1 MRTNEEIVTIIENRT
16 KEKGLS
22 ISELARRV
30 DMAKSAISRYFNRT
44 REFPL
49 NKVDDFA
56 RALDLDPAYI
66 LGFTKTG
73 NHQDDINSIYNQLED
88 SRQRK
93 VYSYAKYELDEQN
106 KLNHSD
112 DILIAAHKDDDLT
125 QEQEAEVKAYI
136 DKIKKRHN
144 K

>member
-125 QEQEAEVKAYI
+125 QEQEAEVQAYI
-136 DKIKKRHN
+136 DNIKKRHN

>member
-1 MRTNEEIVTIIENRT
+1 VRTNEEIVTIIENRT

-56 RALDLDPAYI
+56 KALDLESAYI
-66 LGFTKTG
+66 LGFSKEKT
-73 NHQDDINSIYNQLED
+73 QLSDINTIYNDLEPVRQKRVFKFAEEQLEEQ
-88 SRQRK
+88 RQ
-93 VYSYAKYELDEQN
+93 SEEA
-106 KLNHSD
+106 D
-112 DILIAAHKDDDLT
+112 DILIAAHKNDNLT
-125 QEQEAEVKAYI
+125 DEEEAEVKAYI
-136 DKIKKRHN
+136 EKIKERH
-144 K
+144 KK

>member
-125 QEQEAEVKAYI
+125 KEQEAEVQDYI
-136 DKIKKRHN
+136 DNIKKRH
-144 K
+144 KK

>member
-1 MRTNEEIVTIIENRT
+1 MRNNEEIVTIIENRT

-56 RALDLDPAYI
+56 KALDLDSAYI
-66 LGFTKTG
+66 LGFSKEKT
-73 NHQDDINSIYNQLED
+73 QLSDINTIYNDLEPVRQKRVFNFAEEQLEE
-88 SRQRK
+88 QRK
-93 VYSYAKYELDEQN
+93 SEEA
-106 KLNHSD
+106 D
-112 DILIAAHKDDDLT
+112 DILIAAHKGDDLT
-125 QEQEAEVKAYI
+125 QEQEAEVQDYI
-136 DKIKKRHN
+136 DNIKKRHN

>member
-1 MRTNEEIVTIIENRT
+1 MRNNEEIVTIIENRT

-56 RALDLDPAYI
+56 KALDLDSAYI
-66 LGFTKTG
+66 LGFSKEMT
-73 NHQDDINSIYNQLED
+73 QLSDINTIYNDLEPVRQKRVFKFAEEQLEE
-88 SRQRK
+88 QRK
-93 VYSYAKYELDEQN
+93 SEEA
-106 KLNHSD
+106 D
-112 DILIAAHKDDDLT
+112 DILIAAHKNDNLT
-125 QEQEAEVKAYI
+125 YEEEAEVQAYI
-136 DKIKKRHN
+136 EKIKKRH
-144 K
+144 KK

>member
-30 DMAKSAISRYFNRT
+30 NMAKSAISRYFNRT

-56 RALDLDPAYI
+56 KALDLESAYI
-66 LGFTKTG
+66 LGFSKEET
-73 NHQDDINSIYNQLED
+73 QLSDINTIYNDLEPVRQKRVFKFAEEQLEE
-88 SRQRK
+88 QRK
-93 VYSYAKYELDEQN
+93 SEEA
-106 KLNHSD
+106 D
-112 DILIAAHKDDDLT
+112 DILIAAHKNDNLT
-125 QEQEAEVKAYI
+125 DEEEAEVQAYI
-136 DKIKKRHN
+136 EKIKKRH
-144 K
+144 KK

>member
-73 NHQDDINSIYNQLED
+73 NHQDDINSIYNQLEN
-88 SRQRK
+88 SRQKK

-125 QEQEAEVKAYI
+125 KEQEAEVQDYI
-136 DKIKKRHN
+136 DNIKKRH
-144 K
+144 KK

>member
-1 MRTNEEIVTIIENRT
+1 VRTNEEIVTIIENRT

-125 QEQEAEVKAYI
+125 QEQEAEVQAYI
-136 DKIKKRHN
+136 DNIKKRHN

>member
-30 DMAKSAISRYFNRT
+30 NMAKSAISRYFNRT

-56 RALDLDPAYI
+56 KALDLESAYI
-66 LGFTKTG
+66 LGFSKEET
-73 NHQDDINSIYNQLED
+73 QLSDINTIYNDLEPVRQKRVFKFAEEQLEE
-88 SRQRK
+88 QRK
-93 VYSYAKYELDEQN
+93 SEE
-106 KLNHSD
+106 SD
-112 DILIAAHKDDDLT
+112 DILIAAHKNDNLT
-125 QEQEAEVKAYI
+125 DEEEAEVQAYI
-136 DKIKKRHN
+136 EKIKKRH
-144 K
+144 KK

>member
-30 DMAKSAISRYFNRT
+30 NMAKSAISRYFNRT

-56 RALDLDPAYI
+56 KALDLESAYI
-66 LGFTKTG
+66 LGFSKEET
-73 NHQDDINSIYNQLED
+73 QLSDINTIYNDLEPIRQKRVFKFAEEQLEE
-88 SRQRK
+88 QRK
-93 VYSYAKYELDEQN
+93 SKED
-106 KLNHSD
+106 D
-112 DILIAAHKDDDLT
+112 DILIAAHKNDNLT
-125 QEQEAEVKAYI
+125 DEQEAEVQDYI
-136 DKIKKRHN
+136 EKIKKRH
-144 K
+144 KK

>member
-56 RALDLDPAYI
+56 KALDLESAYI
-66 LGFTKTG
+66 LGFSKEKT
-73 NHQDDINSIYNQLED
+73 QLSDINTIYNDLEPVRQKTVFKFAEEQLEEQ
-88 SRQRK
+88 RQ
-93 VYSYAKYELDEQN
+93 SEEA
-106 KLNHSD
+106 D
-112 DILIAAHKDDDLT
+112 DILIAAHKDDNLT
-125 QEQEAEVKAYI
+125 DEEEAEVQAYI
-136 DKIKKRHN
+136 EKIKKRH
-144 K
+144 KK

>member
-30 DMAKSAISRYFNRT
+30 NMAKSAISRYFNRT

-56 RALDLDPAYI
+56 KALELESAYI
-66 LGFTKTG
+66 LGFSKEET
-73 NHQDDINSIYNQLED
+73 QLSDINTIYNDLEPVRQKRVFKFAEEQLEE
-88 SRQRK
+88 QRK
-93 VYSYAKYELDEQN
+93 SEEA
-106 KLNHSD
+106 D
-112 DILIAAHKDDDLT
+112 DILIAAHKNDNLT
-125 QEQEAEVKAYI
+125 DEEEAEVQAYI
-136 DKIKKRHN
+136 EKIKKRH
-144 K
+144 KK

>member
-22 ISELARRV
+22 LSELARRV

-49 NKVDDFA
+49 NKIDDFA
-56 RALDLDPAYI
+56 QALDLDPAYI

-125 QEQEAEVKAYI
+125 QEQEADVQAYI
-136 DKIKKRHN
+136 DNIKKRHN

>member
-56 RALDLDPAYI
+56 KALDLESAYI
-66 LGFTKTG
+66 LGFSKEET
-73 NHQDDINSIYNQLED
+73 QLSDINTIYNDLEPVRQKRVFKFAEEQLEE
-88 SRQRK
+88 QRK
-93 VYSYAKYELDEQN
+93 SEEA
-106 KLNHSD
+106 D
-112 DILIAAHKDDDLT
+112 DILIAAHKNDNLT
-125 QEQEAEVKAYI
+125 DEEEAEVQAYI
-136 DKIKKRHN
+136 EKIKKRH
-144 K
+144 KK

>member
-56 RALDLDPAYI
+56 KALDLESAYI
-66 LGFTKTG
+66 LGFSKEET
-73 NHQDDINSIYNQLED
+73 QLSDINTIYNDLEPVRQKRVFKFAEEQLEE
-88 SRQRK
+88 QRK
-93 VYSYAKYELDEQN
+93 SEEADN
-106 KLNHSD
+106 
-112 DILIAAHKDDDLT
+112 ILIAAHKNDNLT
-125 QEQEAEVKAYI
+125 DEEEAEVQAYI
-136 DKIKKRHN
+136 DKIKKRH
-144 K
+144 KK

>member
-56 RALDLDPAYI
+56 KALDLDSAYI
-66 LGFTKTG
+66 LGFSKEKT
-73 NHQDDINSIYNQLED
+73 QLSDINTIYNDLEPVRQKRVFKFAKEQLEE
-88 SRQRK
+88 QRK
-93 VYSYAKYELDEQN
+93 SEEA
-106 KLNHSD
+106 D
-112 DILIAAHKDDDLT
+112 DILIAAHKNDNLT
-125 QEQEAEVKAYI
+125 DEEEAEVQAYI
-136 DKIKKRHN
+136 EKIKTRH
-144 K
+144 KK

>member
-56 RALDLDPAYI
+56 KALDLESAYI
-66 LGFTKTG
+66 LGFSKEET
-73 NHQDDINSIYNQLED
+73 QFSDINTIYNDLEPVRQKRVFKFAEEQLEE
-88 SRQRK
+88 QRK
-93 VYSYAKYELDEQN
+93 SEEA
-106 KLNHSD
+106 D
-112 DILIAAHKDDDLT
+112 DILIAAHKNDNLT
-125 QEQEAEVKAYI
+125 DEEEAEVQDYI
-136 DKIKKRHN
+136 EKIKKRH
-144 K
+144 KK

>member
-1 MRTNEEIVTIIENRT
+1 MRTNEEIVTIIKNRT

-125 QEQEAEVKAYI
+125 KEQEAEVQDYI
-136 DKIKKRHN
+136 DNIKKRH
-144 K
+144 KK

>member
-30 DMAKSAISRYFNRT
+30 NMAKSAISRYFNRT

-56 RALDLDPAYI
+56 KALDLESAYI
-66 LGFTKTG
+66 LGFSKEKT
-73 NHQDDINSIYNQLED
+73 QLSDINTIYNDLEPARQKRVFKFAEEQLEE
-88 SRQRK
+88 QRK
-93 VYSYAKYELDEQN
+93 SEEA
-106 KLNHSD
+106 D
-112 DILIAAHKDDDLT
+112 DILIAAHKNDNLT
-125 QEQEAEVKAYI
+125 DEEEAEVQDYI
-136 DKIKKRHN
+136 EKIKKRH
-144 K
+144 KK

>member
-56 RALDLDPAYI
+56 KALDLESAYI
-66 LGFTKTG
+66 LGFSEEKT
-73 NHQDDINSIYNQLED
+73 QLSDINTIYNELETVRQKTVFKFAEEQLEEQ
-88 SRQRK
+88 RQ
-93 VYSYAKYELDEQN
+93 SEEA
-106 KLNHSD
+106 D
-112 DILIAAHKDDDLT
+112 DILIAAHKNDNLT
-125 QEQEAEVKAYI
+125 DEEEAEVQAYI

>member
-56 RALDLDPAYI
+56 KALDLESAYI
-66 LGFTKTG
+66 LGFSKEET
-73 NHQDDINSIYNQLED
+73 QFSDINTIYNDLEPVRQKRVFKFAEEQLEE
-88 SRQRK
+88 QRK
-93 VYSYAKYELDEQN
+93 SEEA
-106 KLNHSD
+106 D
-112 DILIAAHKDDDLT
+112 DILIAAHKNDNLT
-125 QEQEAEVKAYI
+125 YEEEAEVQAYI
-136 DKIKKRHN
+136 EKIKKRH
-144 K
+144 KK

>member
-1 MRTNEEIVTIIENRT
+1 MRNNEEIVTIIENRT

-56 RALDLDPAYI
+56 KALDLDSAYI
-66 LGFTKTG
+66 LGFSKEKT
-73 NHQDDINSIYNQLED
+73 QLSDINTIYNDLEPVRQKRVFNFAEEQLEE
-88 SRQRK
+88 QRK
-93 VYSYAKYELDEQN
+93 SEEA
-106 KLNHSD
+106 D
-112 DILIAAHKDDDLT
+112 DILIAAHKNDNLT
-125 QEQEAEVKAYI
+125 YEEEAEVQAYI
-136 DKIKKRHN
+136 EKIKKRH
-144 K
+144 KK

>member
-56 RALDLDPAYI
+56 KALDLESAYI
-66 LGFTKTG
+66 LGFSKEKT
-73 NHQDDINSIYNQLED
+73 QLSDINTIYNDLEPVRQKRVFKFAEEQLEEQ
-88 SRQRK
+88 RQ
-93 VYSYAKYELDEQN
+93 SEEA
-106 KLNHSD
+106 D
-112 DILIAAHKDDDLT
+112 DILIAAHKNDNLT
-125 QEQEAEVKAYI
+125 DEEEAEVKAYI
-136 DKIKKRHN
+136 EKIKERH
-144 K
+144 KK

>member
-30 DMAKSAISRYFNRT
+30 NMAKSAISRYFNRT

-56 RALDLDPAYI
+56 KALDLESAYI
-66 LGFTKTG
+66 LGFSKDET
-73 NHQDDINSIYNQLED
+73 QLSDINTIYNDLEPVRQKRVFKFAKEQLEE
-88 SRQRK
+88 QRK
-93 VYSYAKYELDEQN
+93 SEEA
-106 KLNHSD
+106 D
-112 DILIAAHKDDDLT
+112 DILIAAHKNDILT
-125 QEQEAEVKAYI
+125 DEEEAEVQAYI
-136 DKIKKRHN
+136 EKIKKRH
-144 K
+144 KK